1 MLTVA
6 PFVNVVQPVDGCV
19 VPDVDHA
26 YCNVFS
32 PLPPVSDAVSV
43 VFIVAFPLVGFANVP
58 QFTLNF
64 TVGAVLSIFVTCLD
78 TVTLFPIVSV
88 ASA

>member
-6 PFVNVVQPVDGCV
+6 PFVNVVQLDGCV

-43 VFIVAFPLVGFANVP
+43 VFIVA
-58 QFTLNF
+58 
-64 TVGAVLSIFVTCLD
+64 TV
-78 TVTLFPIVSV
+78 
-88 ASA
+88 